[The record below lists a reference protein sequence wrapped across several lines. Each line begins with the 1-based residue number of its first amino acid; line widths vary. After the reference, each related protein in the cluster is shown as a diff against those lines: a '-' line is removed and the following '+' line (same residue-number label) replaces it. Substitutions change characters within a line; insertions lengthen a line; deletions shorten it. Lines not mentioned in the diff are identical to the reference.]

1 MIQTKASAAS
11 ASLRFEKTLVMKN
24 QNQTPVAKTN
34 WLAVGLFAVVLA
46 LLFWRSFLPDYVHFS
61 NDGPLGQQNADWL
74 KLPAAMTGM
83 WVDLNDTGF
92 SAGAFAPSI
101 TAALKWL
108 LGPVGYAKFYA
119 PVALFILGLGAW
131 TFFRALK
138 LTPLAA
144 MLGALAAM
152 LSSTFFA
159 GACWG
164 VAAVEIALGVGF
176 FALALAVANT
186 PETPWF
192 VRWTRLALAGLCVGV
207 NVMEA
212 ADVGA
217 LFSLFIAAFVF
228 FKSLADEDG
237 SIWKNAVRGVS
248 RVAIVAMF
256 AGFIA
261 FQTILSLVGTSI
273 TGVAGTAQDAETK
286 AQHWDFATQ
295 WSLPKKETLG
305 LFVPGLFGYKMDT
318 PNNMM
323 PALQDAYRG
332 GIYWGGVG
340 RSPELDR
347 YFDSGSQGVEPSGP
361 GIMMRFGYAGY
372 YCGIL
377 VVLVAFWAIA
387 QSFRRQ
393 NSPFSGAQKKFIWFW
408 TVIMVVS
415 LLLAWGRF
423 APMFYGL
430 LYQLPYFSTIRNP
443 AKFSIFCAWTLAVLF
458 AYGIHALS
466 RRHLESAPIKSPQTK
481 TAARK
486 WDAFDRKWTFACTG
500 VFGASIIGWLM
511 FAGHK
516 PEFVEYLKKVGYGD
530 ENFAQQIAA
539 FSIGQAGWFIVLF
552 AGAIT
557 LLTLIITGYFS
568 GPRAKFG
575 AMLLGAFLVFDLGR
589 ANLPFIIHWDY
600 KQKYEVGSLNPV
612 VELLR
617 DKSYEHRVAY
627 GVPNPLQTPS
637 QFEAFEQLYRIE
649 WMQHHFPYYNIQCL
663 DIIQMPR
670 TPEDLQAFLGTFQ
683 IRAMLDAAGRQVAD
697 PETYPLARRRWELT
711 NTKYLLGPTGLVDLL
726 NGQFD
731 SQQHRFR
738 VVQRFAI
745 GLKPGVEQF
754 HQRLEELTVAPNDN
768 GDYALIEFT
777 GALPRVKLYANWQ
790 VNTNDQANLKTLA
803 DLNFDPAKTVLIS
816 TPQKNLPA
824 LATNENSGTVE
835 FKSYAPKKIE
845 FATSTAAP
853 AVLLLNDKYDASWR
867 VTVDGR
873 PAELLRCNFLMR
885 GVYVPAGTHAVTFQF
900 SLPNKPLY
908 VTLAAIGV
916 GILLGGFLFYSGRR
930 NSVPAVQP

>member
-1 MIQTKASAAS
+1 MAATSVSSSTIQIKAPAAS
-11 ASLRFEKTLVMKN
+11 ASLRFEKTPFMKN
-24 QNQTPVAKTN
+24 QKQTPVAKTN
-34 WLAVGLFAVVLA
+34 WLVVGFFAAVLGV
-46 LLFWRSFLPDYVHFS
+46 LFWRSFLPDYVHFS

-101 TAALKWL
+101 TALIKWL

-119 PVALFILGLGAW
+119 TAALFILGLGAW
-131 TFFRALK
+131 TFFRTLK

-152 LSSTFFA
+152 LNSTYFA

-164 VAAVEIALGVGF
+164 VAAVEIALGMGF
-176 FALALAVANT
+176 LALALAVANT

-228 FKSLADEDG
+228 FKSFADEDG
-237 SIWKNAVRGVS
+237 SVWKNAVRGVS

-295 WSLPKKETLG
+295 WSLPKKETLN
-305 LFVPGLFGYKMDT
+305 LIVPGLFGYKMDT
-318 PNNMM
+318 PRDMM
-323 PALQDAYRG
+323 PQFQDAYRG
-332 GIYWGGVG
+332 GVYWGGMG
-340 RSPELDR
+340 RDPAIDR
-347 YFDSGSQGVEPSGP
+347 FFDSGGTGNPPSNY
-361 GIMMRFGYAGY
+361 MRQTGGAN

-377 VVLVAFWAIA
+377 VMLIAAWAAA
-387 QSFRRQ
+387 QSFRRK
-393 NSPFSGAQKKFIWFW
+393 NSPFAPGQKKIIWFW
-408 TVIMVVS
+408 AAVLFVS
-415 LLLAWGRF
+415 LLFAWGRF
-423 APMFYGL
+423 PPFYAL
-430 LYQLPYFSTIRNP
+430 LYKLPYFSTIRNP
-443 AKFSIFCAWTLAVLF
+443 AKFVIFLSWALVILF
-458 AYGIHALS
+458 GYGVHALGG
-466 RRHLESAPIKSPQTK
+466 RQLNGAAAKSFGLMTQLK
-481 TAARK
+481 SWWARAG
-486 WDAFDRKWTFACTG
+486 DFDRKWTFACAG
-500 VFGASIIGWLM
+500 IFGASVLGWLIYS
-511 FAGHK
+511 AQK
-516 PEFVEYLKKVGYGD
+516 PSLVQYLKKVGFPD
-530 ENFAQQIAA
+530 EDFAQQIIA
-539 FSIGQAGWFIVLF
+539 FSIGQAGWFILLF
-552 AGAIT
+552 AVAIT
-557 LLTLIITGYFS
+557 LLTLIMAGYFA
-568 GPRAKFG
+568 GPRARLG
-575 AMLLGAFLVFDLGR
+575 AVLLGAFLVFDLVR
-589 ANLPFIIHWDY
+589 ADLPYVIHLDY
-600 KQKYEVGSLNPV
+600 KQKNEIGSLNPIE
-612 VELLR
+612 ELLR

-683 IRAMLDAAGRQVAD
+683 IRAMLDAARRQVAD

-745 GLKPGVEQF
+745 GLKPGIEQF

-777 GALPRVKLYANWQ
+777 DRKSTRLNSSHAN
-790 VNTNDQANLKTLA
+790 
-803 DLNFDPAKTVLIS
+803 I
-816 TPQKNLPA
+816 
-824 LATNENSGTVE
+824 
-835 FKSYAPKKIE
+835 SYAV
-845 FATSTAAP
+845 F
-853 AVLLLNDKYDASWR
+853 
-867 VTVDGR
+867 
-873 PAELLRCNFLMR
+873 
-885 GVYVPAGTHAVTFQF
+885 
-900 SLPNKPLY
+900 
-908 VTLAAIGV
+908 
-916 GILLGGFLFYSGRR
+916 
-930 NSVPAVQP
+930 

>member
-1 MIQTKASAAS
+1 
-11 ASLRFEKTLVMKN
+11 MKN

-46 LLFWRSFLPDYVHFS
+46 LLFWRSFDPDLVHFS

-164 VAAVEIALGVGF
+164 VAAVEIALGMGF
-176 FALALAVANT
+176 LALALTAANT
-186 PETPWF
+186 SETPWF

-228 FKSLADEDG
+228 FKSFADEDG
-237 SIWKNAVRGVS
+237 SVWKNAVRGAS

-286 AQHWDFATQ
+286 AQHWDWATQ

-305 LFVPGLFGYKMDT
+305 LIVPGLFGYKMDT
-318 PNNMM
+318 PNYMM
-323 PALQDAYRG
+323 PALLDTYRG
-332 GIYWGGVG
+332 GVYWGGVG
-340 RSPELDR
+340 RDPAIDR
-347 YFDSGSQGVEPSGP
+347 FFDSGGTGAPPSNY
-361 GIMMRFGYAGY
+361 MRQTGGGD

-377 VVLVAFWAIA
+377 VALIAAWAVAR
-387 QSFRRQ
+387 SFQRKD
-393 NSPFSGAQKKFIWFW
+393 SPFTDAQKKFIWFW
-408 TVIMVVS
+408 AAVMAAS
-415 LLLAWGRF
+415 LLFAWGRF
-423 APMFYGL
+423 APFYSL

-443 AKFSIFCAWTLAVLF
+443 AKFLLF
-458 AYGIHALS
+458 FSWALVILFGYGLHALN
-466 RRHLESAPIKSPQTK
+466 RRHLNGAAAKSSGLTTQLK
-481 TAARK
+481 NWWAKAGG
-486 WDAFDRKWTFACTG
+486 FDRKWTFACAG
-500 VFGASIIGWLM
+500 IFGASVLGWLI
-511 FAGHK
+511 FAAQT
-516 PEFVEYLKKVGYGD
+516 PTLIQYLQKVGFPD
-530 ENFAQQIAA
+530 EKSAREIAT
-539 FSIGQAGWFIVLF
+539 FSIGQAGWFLLLF
-552 AGAIT
+552 AGAIA
-557 LLTLIITGYFS
+557 LLTLAIAGYFA
-568 GPRAKFG
+568 GPRAQLG
-575 AMLLGAFLVFDLGR
+575 GLLLGAFLVMDLGR
-589 ANLPFIIHWDY
+589 ANLPYIGHLDY
-600 KQKYEVGSLNPV
+600 KQKNEIGSLNPIE
-612 VELLR
+612 ELLR
-617 DKSYEHRVAY
+617 DKSYEHRVVGLPFRAPP
-627 GVPNPLQTPS
+627 GL
-637 QFEAFEQLYRIE
+637 ELLDELYRIE
-649 WMQHHFPYYNIQCL
+649 WMQHHFPYYDIQCL

-670 TPEDLQAFLGTFQ
+670 TPQDLKMYLEALAPRGTQ
-683 IRAMLDAAGRQVAD
+683 
-697 PETYPLARRRWELT
+697 ETVPLIARRWELT
-711 NTKYLLGPTGLVDLL
+711 NTRYLLGPAGFLDVL
-726 NGQFD
+726 NQQLD
-731 SQQHRFR
+731 PEQHRFR
-738 VVQRFAI
+738 IIQRFSV
-745 GLKPGVEQF
+745 LPKPGIAIPNGISPEQF
-754 HQRLEELTVAPNDN
+754 AYYLPLEKDTAFPNTD
-768 GDYALIEFT
+768 GSYALFEFT